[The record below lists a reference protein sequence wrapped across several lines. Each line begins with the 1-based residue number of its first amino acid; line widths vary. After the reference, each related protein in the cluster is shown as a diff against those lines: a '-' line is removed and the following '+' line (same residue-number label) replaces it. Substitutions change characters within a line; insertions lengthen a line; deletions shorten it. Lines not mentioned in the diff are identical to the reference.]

1 MCGDSSGDSGGGG
14 DTTGS
19 SNVSSFDSNSAGTAS
34 YDAFGNT
41 VDSTLSA
48 NQDMGQV
55 AANQTA
61 AESFDYGYST
71 DYGYDYGYTQ
81 DNGARGMTESQRG
94 DFVDNYMGNLGYS
107 SSYMGTNAVDSQGNP
122 VMSGSYAS
130 ALADAN
136 NSFDTINAAHTM
148 DMQNQQAFDASYA
161 AALSSGKSVPTELLD
176 VINGKGKNGQATA
189 AERDAAYAELGN
201 LAAQGYAFPDAT
213 YGNPFG
219 NVVGTSTSNMLGS
232 NAGGFTNQDA
242 FNSFAK
248 GYNDQQGAFGTQIT
262 SNPRGDIGFQTFGQR
277 ASDGIGG
284 FLLGSVAS
292 SLNPIFGAASQ
303 GLQFTTMTPIGMN
316 GYTQSSTDYNAL
328 GALSG
333 LVGNQAANYASPAV
347 AKGVYGQTGN
357 INTAMAAGI
366 ATGVAANEGG
376 GYLGNTIGNAMGLG
390 NFNLASDI
398 SLNGQSVGGGG
409 GSTFGTTV
417 GGESTASD
425 AGSVTGS
432 TGSGEGSI
440 MGAPTP
446 GAAPNT
452 SANLGDT
459 TLETYQQSTTG
470 GDAALSGQVGDGTT
484 TEFDPNV
491 WFQNQMEN
499 QNLNGVRNL
508 SGELSYEMANP
519 LFQMASSNNVRYLT
533 QGRQRDYG
541 SATYSAA
548 TPLEMYK
555 NTRRQG
561 FGDRLTGII
570 V

>member
-1 MCGDSSGDSGGGG
+1 MCGDASDSGGGG
-14 DTTGS
+14 DSTGS
-19 SNVSSFDSNSAGTAS
+19 SDVSAFDSNSAGTAS

-41 VDSTLSA
+41 VDSMSSP

-61 AESFDYGYST
+61 ASSM
-71 DYGYDYGYTQ
+71 DYGYDYGDSGWGYTQ
-81 DNGARGMTESQRG
+81 DNGALGMTESQRG

-107 SSYMGTNAVDSQGNP
+107 SSYMGTNAVDRDGNA

-130 ALADAN
+130 SLADAN
-136 NSFDTINAAHTM
+136 ASFDAINASHTM
-148 DMQNQQAFDASYA
+148 DMQNEAAFGTSYQSA
-161 AALSSGKSVPTELLD
+161 IEAGKAVPTELLD
-176 VINGKGKNGQATA
+176 VINGKGKNGQATS
-189 AERDAAYAELGN
+189 AERDAAYAQLGT

-232 NAGGFTNQDA
+232 ELGNFTNQDA

-248 GYNDQQGAFGTQIT
+248 GYNDQQGTFGTQIT
-262 SNPRGDIGFQTFGQR
+262 ANPRGDIGFQTFGQR

-284 FLLGSVAS
+284 FLLGTVAS
-292 SLNPIFGAASQ
+292 SINPVLGAAAQ
-303 GLQFTTMTPIGMN
+303 GLQFTNMTPIGMN

-328 GALSG
+328 GGLSG
-333 LVGNQAANYASPAV
+333 ILGNAAANYASPA
-347 AKGVYGQTGN
+347 AAQAAYNATGN
-357 INTAMAAGI
+357 MNTALAAGV

-376 GYLGNTIGNAMGLG
+376 GYLGNTIGNVMGLG

-398 SLNGQSVGGGG
+398 SLDGQSMGGGG

-417 GGESTASD
+417 GGDSAVSD
-425 AGSVTGS
+425 AGSVVGS
-432 TGSGEGSI
+432 TGSAEGSI
-440 MGAPTP
+440 LGAPSP

-452 SANLGDT
+452 SANLGDA

-470 GDAALSGQVGDGTT
+470 GDAALSGQIGDGTT
-484 TEFDPNV
+484 TEFDPNA
-491 WFQNQMEN
+491 WFQSQMES

-508 SGELSYEMANP
+508 SGELTYEMANP
-519 LFQMASSNNVRYLT
+519 LFQMAANNNVRYLT

-548 TPLEMYK
+548 TPLQMYK